1 VATHFDPNK
10 RIYGV
15 LYAATTALFWGFL
28 AIFIKI
34 TLNNVAPIIVV
45 WFRFGVAFAILF
57 IYFAVKD
64 RQKLSI
70 FKKPPWL
77 IIVAAFCLTVNYI
90 GFANGINLTSPA
102 NAQVFIQLGPISLAI
117 IAIFIFKERLSIRQ
131 MAGFLVAGAGMM
143 SFYRDQFQNLLGS
156 EEVYFAGV
164 LWLILGALAWAAYA
178 SLQKKLVQKF
188 HAQQLNLIIYGL
200 PMLILLPYV
209 EFSEFASFSPGLW
222 VLLIFLGINTLV
234 AYGCLAEAFKYIE
247 ANKISVIIT
256 LNPIIT
262 FTVMAILG
270 AMQLDWIDAEIFT
283 VYSLI
288 GALLVLSGAI
298 LVVIPKRKKL
308 S

>member
-1 VATHFDPNK
+1 MF
-10 RIYGV
+10 
-15 LYAATTALFWGFL
+15 
-28 AIFIKI
+28 
-34 TLNNVAPIIVV
+34 
-45 WFRFGVAFAILF
+45 
-57 IYFAVKD
+57 
-64 RQKLSI
+64 
-70 FKKPPWL
+70 
-77 IIVAAFCLTVNYI
+77 
-90 GFANGINLTSPA
+90 
-102 NAQVFIQLGPISLAI
+102 
-117 IAIFIFKERLSIRQ
+117 
-131 MAGFLVAGAGMM
+131 GFLVAGAGMM
-143 SFYRDQFQNLLGS
+143 SFYRDQLQNLLGS

-209 EFSEFASFSPGLW
+209 EFSEFAGFSPGLW

-298 LVVIPKRKKL
+298 MVVIPKRKKL
-308 S
+308 N